1 MIGKPEIIRIAG
13 QVNLNPHAVEKDYAL
28 GWLLAGI
35 YANDRIADSWVFKGG
50 TCLKKCF
57 FETYRF
63 SEDLDFT
70 LQDESH
76 LDETFLKEVFAEIGE
91 WVYEQSGL
99 EVPANRQAFDIYDNP
114 RGHKVSVRRSPS

>member
-1 MIGKPEIIRIAG
+1 MISKEEVIRIAG
-13 QVNLNPHAVEKDYAL
+13 QLKLNPHVVEKDYAL

-35 YANDRIADSWVFKGG
+35 FANDKIADSWVFKGG

-70 LQDESH
+70 LKEETH
-76 LDETFLKEVFAEIGE
+76 LDEKFLKEVFAEIADGFAI
-91 WVYEQSGL
+91 L
-99 EVPANRQAFDIYDNP
+99 CAP
-114 RGHKVSVRRSPS
+114 